1 MTQSP
6 APYLQ
11 TQKITTNGLIRSFF
25 LLLPEVSSLFLLA
38 CSRFSKGYFSSQRES
53 ARMPLPFLF
62 VTPSFRAQL
71 PDRIFVYDARE
82 FCPVLLRLFKGK
94 RAIAER
100 PPRSIR
106 GFPDLVPFGGDTQGK
121 RGRDLLTRLGR
132 RPGWSPP
139 PPPAGAQNEDGLAL
153 QKSALDAGNTRERV
167 RVCVWLC
174 ICVHETVCVC
184 KCEHVTLC
192 T

>member
-1 MTQSP
+1 MPLTQSP

-11 TQKITTNGLIRSFF
+11 TQKITTNGLIRNFF

-38 CSRFSKGYFSSQRES
+38 CSRFSKGYFSSQRGS
-53 ARMPLPFLF
+53 ARMPLSFLF

-71 PDRIFVYDARE
+71 QNRIFVYDARE

-100 PPRSIR
+100 PPRSIG
-106 GFPDLVPFGGDTQGK
+106 GFLDLVPFGADTQGK
-121 RGRDLLTRLGR
+121 CGRDLLTRLGR
-132 RPGWSPP
+132 RPGWSP
-139 PPPAGAQNEDGLAL
+139 ASGAQNEDGLAL

-167 RVCVWLC
+167 RVCMWLC
-174 ICVHETVCVC
+174 ICVHETVCV
-184 KCEHVTLC
+184 
-192 T
+192 